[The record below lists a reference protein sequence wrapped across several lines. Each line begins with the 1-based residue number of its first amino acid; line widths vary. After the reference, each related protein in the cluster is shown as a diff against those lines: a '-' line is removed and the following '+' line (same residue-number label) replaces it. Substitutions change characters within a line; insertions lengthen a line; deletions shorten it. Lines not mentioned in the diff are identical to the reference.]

1 MDLYKLP
8 KFSTFKKSPERN
20 ADASVSRD
28 GREFSI
34 STAFLR
40 SPDKIYEKLEQFQK
54 KYGYRFRAVADRDDY
69 GRATI
74 DHELGHVIAQKY
86 HLMRGVLDRAF
97 SKDLRHALGHYA
109 STSPDEYF
117 AECIAAYFG
126 PLRKEMNEIELGL
139 VEGFFKE
146 NGIIPPSLKDLEM
159 DTLGIKFRG
168 MMKALFKEEGASLR
182 IELLEDPAVTGFI
195 NAHAS
200 ILDSAF
206 RQVEMSD
213 VMRSRLQ
220 ESDWIFSGMKTFHE
234 LNEAFPSLLDESGQK
249 KSFER
254 FLSDVQSVDETYNR
268 HYLRAEYNYAEAS
281 AEMAG
286 KWERFQ
292 EDGDDYN
299 LQYRTAGDDKVRP
312 EHAALH
318 GVTLPPSDSFWDEY
332 YPPNG
337 WNCRCTVV
345 QVLKDKYPAT
355 DRMDA
360 LRRGEEALANDTKGM
375 FRFNSGKQGKTFP
388 DYNPYTISQCTTCP
402 RKLEL
407 AANPAQNQ
415 LCQACALIRT
425 LAKKEAAT
433 LTEQDRI
440 SIRKA
445 ADEWAERHL
454 PETTLPNGQKGKRM
468 VLENGGE
475 KLIVNKGFL
484 SKTFSQNARYGLLAQ
499 TMELATK
506 VNLWLPSASLV
517 GVEPGIHH
525 KCAFLVYE
533 ADFEGARIQCKVK
546 DQAEKMVY
554 TMRIIQEKD

>member
-1 MDLYKLP
+1 MIHDRFDDLKEDDVKRVL
-8 KFSTFKKSPERN
+8 S
-20 ADASVSRD
+20 
-28 GREFSI
+28 
-34 STAFLR
+34 
-40 SPDKIYEKLEQFQK
+40 
-54 KYGYRFRAVADRDDY
+54 KYGAGQAVEFRA
-69 GRATI
+69 
-74 DHELGHVIAQKY
+74 EMIAGILAGKSFPKEFLDAAY
-86 HLMRGVLDRAF
+86 LDRYL
-97 SKDLRHALGHYA
+97 SDERGKLIYDMG
-109 STSPDEYF
+109 SGEVPNTSMLEKQ
-117 AECIAAYFG
+117 FG
-126 PLRKEMNEIELGL
+126 
-139 VEGFFKE
+139 
-146 NGIIPPSLKDLEM
+146 S
-159 DTLGIKFRG
+159 
-168 MMKALFKEEGASLR
+168 MMEALFHEDGAALR
-182 IELLEDPAVTGFI
+182 IELLEHPEVTKFI
-195 NAHAS
+195 DSHAQVM
-200 ILDSAF
+200 DNAF

-213 VMRSRLQ
+213 VMRARLR

-454 PETTLPNGQKGKRM
+454 PETTLPNGQKAKRM

-533 ADFEGARIQCKVK
+533 ADFGGARIQCKVK